1 MVVRSPKEN
10 SRTGAKCT
18 VALVEAWPCFLAF
31 HWTCVALCFTEGL
44 PFVPKTVLGVCA
56 KETDQSGG
64 WQRVSRKESNGRPD
78 RDVRDDSRTNPV
90 IPRKSP
96 KAMTQTPHIS
106 EISPRMVSSPSHRK
120 LTHSS
125 VAFRLTRAW
134 VGYLPGGIPTPPRVG
149 NKTKKPQV
157 SS

>member
-10 SRTGAKCT
+10 SRTGAKYT
-18 VALVEAWPCFLAF
+18 VALFEAWSCFLAF

-56 KETDQSGG
+56 KETDKSGD
-64 WQRVSRKESNGRPD
+64 WQRVSRKESNCRPD
-78 RDVRDDSRTNPV
+78 RDVQDDNRTNPV
-90 IPRKSP
+90 IPRNSP
-96 KAMTQTPHIS
+96 KALTQTPHIS
-106 EISPRMVSSPSHRK
+106 EISPGMMNSLPQEA
-120 LTHSS
+120 HSS
-125 VAFRLTRAW
+125 VTFRLTGAC

-149 NKTKKPQV
+149 NKMKKPQV